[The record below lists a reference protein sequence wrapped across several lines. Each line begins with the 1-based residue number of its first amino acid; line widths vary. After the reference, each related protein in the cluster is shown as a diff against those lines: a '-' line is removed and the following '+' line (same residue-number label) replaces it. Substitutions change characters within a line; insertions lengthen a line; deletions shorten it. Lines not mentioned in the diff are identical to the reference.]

1 MAQSGSGSRPH
12 GVRCVTFSPD
22 GQLLASGGEDPL
34 GLKIWNTQSWELVRE
49 LPDSTG
55 VVHSMTFHPKDS
67 RVLAWGS
74 TDGTVKVW
82 NRATNEIRPLHGH
95 TSWVESVAFS
105 ADGKWIAS
113 GSLDG
118 TVKIWKPP
126 PLPETT
132 EGAENSPGRGDGR

>member
-1 MAQSGSGSRPH
+1 MILLLP
-12 GVRCVTFSPD
+12 GVIFIGLWRLSFTGFWHCCVQKTPF
-22 GQLLASGGEDPL
+22 A
-34 GLKIWNTQSWELVRE
+34 
-49 LPDSTG
+49 TG

-82 NRATNEIRPLHGH
+82 NRATNEIRALHGH

-105 ADGKWIAS
+105 PDGKWIAS

-118 TVKIWKPP
+118 TVKIWKLS
-126 PLPETT
+126 PLPDT
-132 EGAENSPGRGDGR
+132 E